1 MGRRVRRGWAALP
14 ALLRRARA
22 PGTGRAWVGGL
33 GADAVGFDEALQV
46 GVVGA
51 VEGDLLAPGRRHH
64 GGFEAGIGA
73 DEDVGLALGGVLQLR
88 YLILREVGGVGDPD
102 RTVLQGVD
110 GGFVADGL
118 VVIAAIL
125 PDGIVR
131 ASGRRILLVVY
142 VRGRVLARG
151 ADFVGLYVVGGAA
164 GGLLPGVKHRQRDKP
179 ADKEDDDRAND
190 KVDPF
195 GAIRPAASPNP
206 RAALGHHVPL
216 SSSRWNR
223 STCARTLREAARRT
237 APGAQREE

>member
-1 MGRRVRRGWAALP
+1 MGCCVRCGWAALP
-14 ALLRRARA
+14 GLLRRAGA
-22 PGTGRAWVGGL
+22 TGTDGAWLGGL
-33 GADAVGFDEALQV
+33 RANAVGLDEALQV
-46 GVVGA
+46 GVVGG
-51 VEGDLLAPGRRHH
+51 VEGDLLAPGRGHH

-73 DEDVGLALGGVLQLR
+73 DEDVGLALGNVLQLR

-110 GGFVADGL
+110 GVLVADGL
-118 VVIAAIL
+118 VVVAAIL

-151 ADFVGLYVVGGAA
+151 ADVVGLYVVGGAA
-164 GGLLPGVKHRQRDKP
+164 GGLLPGVVHRERDEP
-179 ADKEDDDRAND
+179 ADEEDDDRTND
-190 KVDPF
+190 KVHPS

-206 RAALGHHVPL
+206 RAALGHDLPL

-223 STCARTLREAARRT
+223 STCARNLRVAS
-237 APGAQREE
+237 